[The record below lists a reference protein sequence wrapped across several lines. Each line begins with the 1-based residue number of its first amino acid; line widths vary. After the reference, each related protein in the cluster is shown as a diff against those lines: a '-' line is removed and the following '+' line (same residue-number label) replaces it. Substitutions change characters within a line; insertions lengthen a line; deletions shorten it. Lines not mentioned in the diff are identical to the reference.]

1 MDTIQTI
8 HERNRQF
15 AAGEFKSGL
24 AMAPHLKAMV
34 IGCAD
39 PRVDP
44 AEVLGLELGD
54 AAVIRNVGG
63 RITPATLQTMAMLR
77 LVASAE
83 PGGPPGAGW
92 NLILLHH
99 TDCGINH
106 LTQYPDLLA
115 EHLGVEVAD
124 LEDKHITD
132 PWASVR
138 ADTALLKSN
147 PFLPAEFL
155 VSGLVYDVETGL
167 IEQVV
172 GPELLREETD
182 TAA

>member
-1 MDTIQTI
+1 MDTIETL
-8 HERNRQF
+8 HERNKQF
-15 AAGEFKSGL
+15 AAGEFKRGL
-24 AMAPHLKAMV
+24 AMAPHLRAMI

-44 AEVLGLELGD
+44 ANVLGLELGD

-106 LTQYPDLLA
+106 LTHYPDLLA

-124 LEDKHITD
+124 LEHKHITD

-138 ADTALLKSN
+138 ADAALLKAN

-172 GPELLREETD
+172 GPELLRDETS
-182 TAA
+182 TAP

>member
-1 MDTIQTI
+1 VDTIETL
-8 HERNRQF
+8 HERNKQF
-15 AAGEFKSGL
+15 AAGHFKSGL
-24 AMAPHLKAMV
+24 SMAPHLRAMV

-44 AEVLGLELGD
+44 ANVLGLEPGD

-77 LVASAE
+77 LVASAA

-106 LTQYPDLLA
+106 LTRYPDLLA
-115 EHLGVEVAD
+115 EHFGVEVAD
-124 LEDKHITD
+124 LTDKHITD

-138 ADTALLKSN
+138 ADAALLKAN

-172 GPELLREETD
+172 GPELLRDETN